1 MHKFSENLLL
11 SSACCGMISA
21 SNAHIVDYVEGVV
34 MKQLFRMRE
43 DVTVGETGEAF
54 TVYGVEVVNAG
65 GEVLAGYPDVF
76 WDREKA
82 AAFVAWCNDNDVEPV
97 LLPDLVADAIQE
109 QYMV

>member
-1 MHKFSENLLL
+1 MGGVKATDLLGL
-11 SSACCGMISA
+11 LNERSGA
-21 SNAHIVDYVEGVV
+21 
-34 MKQLFRMRE
+34 
-43 DVTVGETGEAF
+43 AF

-65 GEVLAGYPDVF
+65 GAVLAGYPDVF

>member
-1 MHKFSENLLL
+1 MHKFPENLLL

-21 SNAHIVDYVEGVV
+21 SNAHIVVDVEGVV

-43 DVTVGETGEAF
+43 DVIVGETGETF
-54 TVYGVEVVNAG
+54 TVYGVEAVDAD

-82 AAFVAWCNDNDVEPV
+82 AAFVAWCNSNDVEPV